1 MNLIKRL
8 SKFGNVPFSRGSML
22 SMLGGVAP
30 ADFLELLRVKIE
42 NLDVKSAKS
51 DVIRFVPDPSVLDMV
66 R

>member
-30 ADFLELLRVKIE
+30 ADFLELLRVKIQD
-42 NLDVKSAKS
+42 LDIWSVDCFRQLSEH
-51 DVIRFVPDPSVLDMV
+51 IRFT
-66 R
+66 